1 MAPASNTRRAWQKRD
16 PVQGNDP
23 VHSSTPQTG
32 TPSKKR
38 LANIPQQAIDEGYR
52 YLSLRLS
59 IFKNDNDEVIKR
71 LFKIVWLTV
80 NNLLQQDEGLK
91 GRLADENEFRD
102 NVRRNG
108 EKKFIDSLRAAAN
121 TVEAQVWYNLFEDST
136 FFSFLD
142 FRCSDRVLH
151 LVVFLKDAQQ
161 AADKEGMQ

>member
-1 MAPASNTRRAWQKRD
+1 MAPASNTRRARQKRD